1 MIVYRLSK
9 STYASD
15 LSGKGAER
23 TGGRWNSK
31 GVPVIYTAS
40 SRALCTTEIAV
51 HVPLGI
57 VPVDFVLT
65 TIEIPDK
72 FIYTEPE
79 MADLGPNWRTFPY
92 SGATQKFGDQFVKG
106 KEFLVM
112 KVPSAVVQGDFN
124 YLVNPLHEG
133 IHEVKIIGSEPFVFD
148 ERLFK
153 K

>member
-15 LSGKGAER
+15 LTGKGAER

-57 VPVDFVLT
+57 VPADFVLT
-65 TIEIPDK
+65 TIKIPDK
-72 FIYTEPE
+72 FICTELE

-92 SGATQKFGDQFVKG
+92 SGATQKLGDQFVKLQQ
-106 KEFLVM
+106 FLVI
-112 KVPSAVVQGDFN
+112 KVPSAVVQGDYN
-124 YLVNPLHEG
+124 YLINPLHEG
-133 IHEVKIIGSEPFVFD
+133 IREVKIIASEPFVFD